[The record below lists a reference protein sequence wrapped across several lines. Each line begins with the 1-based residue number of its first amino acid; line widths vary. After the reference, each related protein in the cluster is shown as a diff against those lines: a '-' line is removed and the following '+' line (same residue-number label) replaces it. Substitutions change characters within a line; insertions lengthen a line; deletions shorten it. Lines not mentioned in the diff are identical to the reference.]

1 MAQALT
7 HQMLAREAVAMLVE
21 NNPIIRNVNT
31 RRKKEFG
38 EEVNGYKKGDSVR
51 IKVPPVPTVYDGSQ
65 FAGGGAAPSH
75 QETELSLTLDT
86 QKHVPLTF
94 TAKEKL
100 LELTEYRERFLKPA
114 MNSLGAI
121 INADLLERMKNQTPN
136 VVGTWGTVPNS
147 RTTYRTAAST
157 LDRFL
162 APGDNRSVH
171 FSSDA
176 NDALA
181 EANATLFHSRSEIE
195 AEFDKNAVGMFA
207 EMTFYKQQSISVH
220 TNGAGAGY
228 LVNGASQAG
237 SGLIVDTGTGAIPK
251 GSIIVIAGV
260 DSVHPLTGQT
270 NGKPRQFRVT
280 ADYAGGAGT
289 IQISPAIVANSATV
303 RGNVTA
309 LPADNAA
316 ITVFG
321 TASTSARQNLA
332 FHRDAF
338 AAAFAPL
345 PVLASCEGYTASI
358 DGISVRVMTFGDGK
372 EDLEHTR
379 VDVLYGETVVRED
392 HAVRITE

>member
-7 HQMLAREAVAMLVE
+7 HDMIAREAAMMLVDS
-21 NNPIIRNVNT
+21 NPIIKNVNT

-51 IKVPPVPTVYDGSQ
+51 IAIPPVPTVYDGAV
-65 FAGGGAAPSH
+65 FAGGGSAPSH
-75 QETELSLTLDT
+75 QETEVTLTLDT

-94 TAKEKL
+94 GAKEKL
-100 LELTEYRERFLKPA
+100 LELSEFRERFLKPA

-121 INADLLERMKNQTPN
+121 VNADLLTRMKNQTPN
-136 VVGTWGTVPNS
+136 VVGTWGAIPSS
-147 RTTYRTAAST
+147 RTTYRSAAST

-181 EANATLFHSRSEIE
+181 EANATLFHSRSELE
-195 AEFDKNAVGMFA
+195 AEFDENAVGKFA
-207 EMTFYKQQSISVH
+207 GMTFYTQQSISVH
-220 TNGAGAGY
+220 TNGAGTGY
-228 LVNGASQAG
+228 LINGAGQTGAG
-237 SGLIVDTGTGAIPK
+237 LVVDTGTGAITK

-260 DSVHPLTGQT
+260 NAVHPLTGET
-270 NGKPRQFRVT
+270 TGKPRQFVVT

-289 IQISPAIVANSATV
+289 VPISPAIVQNTAAQ

-316 ITVFG
+316 ITIFG
-321 TASTSARQNLA
+321 TASAQARQNLA

-345 PVLASCEGYTASI
+345 PVLGELEGYTATV
-358 DGISVRVMTFGDGK
+358 DGISVRVMTFADGK
-372 EDLEHTR
+372 NDMEHTR
-379 VDVLYGETVVRED
+379 IDVLYGEVAVRPD

>member
-7 HQMLAREAVAMLVE
+7 HDMIAREAAMMFVDK
-21 NNPIIRNVNT
+21 NPIIKSVNT

-38 EEVNGYKKGDSVR
+38 EEVHGYNKGDSVR
-51 IKVPPVPTVYDGSQ
+51 IKIPPVPTVYDGAT
-65 FAGGGAAPSH
+65 FAGGGSAPSH
-75 QETELSLTLDT
+75 QEGEVSLKLDT

-94 TAKEKL
+94 GAKEKL
-100 LELTEYRERFLKPA
+100 LELSEFKERFLKPA

-121 INADLLERMKNQTPN
+121 VNADLLAKMKNQTPN
-136 VVGTWGTVPNS
+136 VVGTWGTTPNT

-162 APGDNRSVH
+162 APDDNRSVH

-181 EANATLFHSRSEIE
+181 EANATLFHSRAELE
-195 AEFDKNAVGMFA
+195 AEFDENAVGMFA
-207 EMTFYKQQSISVH
+207 GMTFYKQQSISLH
-220 TNGAGAGY
+220 TNGSGSGY
-228 LVNGASQAG
+228 LVNGAGQAG
-237 SGLIVDTGTGAIPK
+237 SGLIVDTGTGPITK
-251 GSIIVIAGV
+251 GSIIFIANV
-260 DSVHPLTGQT
+260 NAVHPLTGVT
-270 NGKPRQFRVT
+270 TGKPRQFVLT
-280 ADYAGGAGT
+280 ADHPGGAGT
-289 IQISPAIVANSATV
+289 LQVSPVIVENTAAQ

-321 TASTSARQNLA
+321 TASSEARQNLA

-345 PVLASCEGYTASI
+345 PIIASCEGYTATV

-372 EDLEHTR
+372 ADVEHTR
-379 VDVLYGETVVRED
+379 VDVLYGEIAVRPD